1 MGRLANSPFRNLF
14 LVVGAM
20 VAVGACAVIAYMAA
34 GWSLGDALYMVL
46 LTVYTVG
53 YGEVRPIDT
62 PYLHAVT
69 IATIVI
75 GCTGMIVVTGFL
87 VQALTFSQIRQLM
100 GANRMRSDIS
110 KLKDHVVVCGYG
122 RIGVMLARDLAAGR
136 APFVILE
143 RDEARVQEAC
153 AAGHLAIQGDAT
165 DEGSLRA
172 VGIERA
178 TVMATVLPG
187 DATNVFITL
196 TARGLNGALRIIARG
211 EAPSTE
217 KKLIQAG
224 ADQVIL
230 PTHISAERIASM
242 ILYPHQATDTGDQRR
257 MREVTAVLG
266 DLGLQLEITVAAE
279 GGALVGRSVD
289 AIQTGADGALLVV
302 AVNRRGG
309 ETVDRPGGDV
319 RIAAGDGVVTV
330 GRPGATLG
338 LGKSD

>member
-1 MGRLANSPFRNLF
+1 MRGLANSPFRNLLLVVAAM
-14 LVVGAM
+14 LVVGA
-20 VAVGACAVIAYMAA
+20 CSVIAYMAA
-34 GWSLGDALYMVL
+34 GWSLADALYMVL

-69 IATIVI
+69 MATIVV
-75 GCTGMIVVTGFL
+75 GCTGMIVLTGVL

-110 KLKDHVVVCGYG
+110 KLKNHVVVCGYG
-122 RIGVMLARDLAAGR
+122 RIGVMLARDLAAGG

-143 RDEARVQEAC
+143 RDESRVEEARS
-153 AAGHLAIQGDAT
+153 AGHLALQGDAT

-172 VGIERA
+172 VGIEHA
-178 TVMATVLPG
+178 TIMATVLPG

-196 TARGLNGALRIIARG
+196 TARGLNATLRIIARG

-230 PTHISAERIASM
+230 PAHISAERIASM

-257 MREVTAVLG
+257 MREVTTVLG
-266 DLGLQLEITVAAE
+266 DLGLELEVTVAAE
-279 GGALVGRSVD
+279 GGALVGRTVE
-289 AIQTGADGALLVV
+289 AVQAAADGALLVV
-302 AVNRRGG
+302 AINRRGG
-309 ETVDRPGGDV
+309 ETVDRPTGIVVVGP
-319 RIAAGDGVVTV
+319 GDGVVTV
-330 GRPGATLG
+330 GRPGSALALG
-338 LGKSD
+338 

>member
-1 MGRLANSPFRNLF
+1 MGWLANSPFRNLLLVVAAM
-14 LVVGAM
+14 LVVGAG
-20 VAVGACAVIAYMAA
+20 AVLAYVLA
-34 GWSLGDALYMVL
+34 GWSPGDALYMVL

-53 YGEVRPIDT
+53 YGEVRPINT

-69 IATIVI
+69 MVTIVV
-75 GCTGMIVVTGFL
+75 GCTGMIVLTGVL

-110 KLKDHVVVCGYG
+110 RLKNHVVVCGFG
-122 RIGVMLARDLAAGR
+122 RIGRMLARDLAAGG

-143 RDEARVQEAC
+143 RDEARVEEAR

-165 DEGSLRA
+165 DEASLRA

-178 TVMATVLPG
+178 TILATVLPG

-196 TARGLNGALRIIARG
+196 TARGLNAALRIIARG

-230 PTHISAERIASM
+230 PTHISAERIAAM
-242 ILYPHQATDTGDQRR
+242 ILYPHQPTSAADEPH
-257 MREVTAVLG
+257 MREVATVLG
-266 DLGLQLEITVAAE
+266 DLGLEMEVTVAAE
-279 GGALVGRSVD
+279 DGPLVGRTVG
-289 AIQTGADGALLVV
+289 AIQSASTGALLVV
-302 AVNRRGG
+302 AINRKGG
-309 ETVDRPGGDV
+309 ETLDRPPSDIVIGP
-319 RIAAGDGVVTV
+319 GDGVVTV
-330 GRPGATLG
+330 GRPGATAG
-338 LGKSD
+338 LE

>member
-1 MGRLANSPFRNLF
+1 MGWLANSPFRNLL
-14 LVVGAM
+14 LVVSAM
-20 VAVGACAVIAYMAA
+20 LVIGACAVAGYMVA

-69 IATIVI
+69 MATIVL
-75 GCTGMIVVTGFL
+75 GCTGMIVLTGVL

-110 KLKDHVVVCGYG
+110 KLTSHVVVCGYG
-122 RIGVMLARDLAAGR
+122 RIGVMLARDLAAGG

-143 RDEARVQEAC
+143 REEARVEEAR

-165 DEGSLRA
+165 DEASLRA

-178 TVMATVLPG
+178 TVVATVLPG

-196 TARGLNGALRIIARG
+196 TARGLNAGLRIIARG

-242 ILYPHQATDTGDQRR
+242 ILYPHQTPNTGDQHR
-257 MREVTAVLG
+257 MREVTTVLG
-266 DLGLQLEITVAAE
+266 DLGLELEVTVAGEGSGLVGRTVAA
-279 GGALVGRSVD
+279 VQGR
-289 AIQTGADGALLVV
+289 ADLLVV
-302 AVNRRGG
+302 AINRKGG
-309 ETVDRPGGDV
+309 ETLDRPGDDV
-319 RIAAGDGVVTV
+319 LIASGDGVVTV
-330 GRPGATLG
+330 GRPGAALG
-338 LGKSD
+338 LV

>member
-1 MGRLANSPFRNLF
+1 MSWLANSPFRNLSI
-14 LVVGAM
+14 VVAAM
-20 VAVGACAVIAYMAA
+20 LAIGTCAVAAYMMA
-34 GWSLGDALYMVL
+34 GWSAGDALYMVL

-69 IATIVI
+69 MATIVF
-75 GCTGMIVVTGFL
+75 GCTGMIVFTGVL

-110 KLKDHVVVCGYG
+110 KLTGHVVVCGYG
-122 RIGVMLARDLAAGR
+122 RIGVMLARDLAAGG

-143 RDEARVQEAC
+143 RDETRVGEAR

-178 TVMATVLPG
+178 TVLATVLPG

-196 TARGLNGALRIIARG
+196 TARGLNATLRIIARG

-217 KKLIQAG
+217 KKLVQAG

-257 MREVTAVLG
+257 MREVTTVLG
-266 DLGLQLEITVAAE
+266 DFGLELEVTVAAE
-279 GGALVGRSVD
+279 GGALVGRTVQ
-289 AIQTGADGALLVV
+289 ALQAAADGALLVV
-302 AVNRRGG
+302 AINRRGG
-309 ETVDRPGGDV
+309 ETVDRP
-319 RIAAGDGVVTV
+319 AASVLIGPGDGVVTV
-330 GRPGATLG
+330 GRPGAALG
-338 LGKSD
+338 LA

>member
-1 MGRLANSPFRNLF
+1 MGWLATSPFRNLII
-14 LVVGAM
+14 VVGAM
-20 VAVGACAVIAYMAA
+20 LAIGACSVCAYMMA

-62 PYLHAVT
+62 PYLQAVT
-69 IATIVI
+69 MATIVV
-75 GCTGMIVVTGFL
+75 GCTGMIVLTGVL
-87 VQALTFSQIRQLM
+87 VQALTLSQIRQLM

-110 KLKDHVVVCGYG
+110 KLTNHVVVCGYG
-122 RIGVMLARDLAAGR
+122 RIGVMLARDLAAGG
-136 APFVILE
+136 APFVVLE
-143 RDEARVQEAC
+143 REEARVEEAR

-196 TARGLNGALRIIARG
+196 TARGLNADLRIIARG
-211 EAPSTE
+211 EEPSTE

-230 PTHISAERIASM
+230 PTHISAERITSL
-242 ILYPHQATDTGDQRR
+242 ILFPNQGTNTGDERR
-257 MREVTAVLG
+257 MREVTTVLG
-266 DLGLQLEITVAAE
+266 DLGLELEVTVAGE
-279 GGALVGRSVD
+279 GSAIVGRTVE
-289 AIQTGADGALLVV
+289 ALQAGVGGALLVV
-302 AVNRRGG
+302 AINRKGG
-309 ETVDRPGGDV
+309 ATVDRPGAAVMIG
-319 RIAAGDGVVTV
+319 AGDGVVTV
-330 GRPGATLG
+330 GRSGAALR
-338 LGKSD
+338 L

>member
-1 MGRLANSPFRNLF
+1 MGWLANTPFRNLF
-14 LVVGAM
+14 FVVAAM
-20 VAVGACAVIAYMAA
+20 LAIVAVAVVAYMMA
-34 GWSLGDALYMVL
+34 GWSLGDSLYMVL

-53 YGEVRPIDT
+53 YGEVHPIDT

-69 IATIVI
+69 MATIVV
-75 GCTGMIVVTGFL
+75 GCTGMIVVTGVL
-87 VQALTFSQIRQLM
+87 VQALTFSQIRQLL

-122 RIGVMLARDLAAGR
+122 RIGVMLARDLGSGG

-143 RDEARVQEAC
+143 RDETRVEEART
-153 AAGHLAIQGDAT
+153 AGHLALQGDAT

-178 TVMATVLPG
+178 KVMATVLPG

-196 TARGLNGALRIIARG
+196 TARGLNPTLRIIARG

-242 ILYPHQATDTGDQRR
+242 ILYPHQDPDTGDERK
-257 MREVTAVLG
+257 MREVTTVLR
-266 DLGLQLEITVAAE
+266 DLGLELEVTVAAE
-279 GGALVGRSVD
+279 GGALDG
-289 AIQTGADGALLVV
+289 QTVEAVQAGSNGALLVV
-302 AVNRRGG
+302 AINRKGG
-309 ETVDRPGGDV
+309 DTVDGPDGGV
-319 RIAAGDGVVTV
+319 LIGPGDGVVTV
-330 GRPGATLG
+330 GRPGAALG
-338 LGKSD
+338 LE

>member
-1 MGRLANSPFRNLF
+1 MGWLANTPFRNLL
-14 LVVGAM
+14 LVVAAM
-20 VAVGACAVIAYMAA
+20 VFVGACAVGAYMMA

-53 YGEVRPIDT
+53 YGEVRPINT

-69 IATIVI
+69 MVTIVV

-87 VQALTFSQIRQLM
+87 VQALTFSQIRQLL

-110 KLKDHVVVCGYG
+110 RLKDHVVVCGYG
-122 RIGVMLARDLAAGR
+122 RIGVMLARDLAAGG

-143 RDEARVQEAC
+143 RDDGRVDEARS
-153 AAGHLAIQGDAT
+153 AGHLALQGDAT
-165 DEGSLRA
+165 DEACLRA

-178 TVMATVLPG
+178 TVLATVLPG

-196 TARGLNGALRIIARG
+196 TARGLNAALRIIARG

-242 ILYPHQATDTGDQRR
+242 ILYPNQGTDTGDERR

-266 DLGLQLEITVAAE
+266 DLGLQLAVTVAADE
-279 GGALVGRSVD
+279 GELADRTVASIEAAAGGAF
-289 AIQTGADGALLVV
+289 LVV
-302 AVNRRGG
+302 AINRRGG
-309 ETVDRPGGDV
+309 ETMDRPPADTV
-319 RIAAGDGVVTV
+319 VARGDGVVTV

-338 LGKSD
+338 LD

>member
-1 MGRLANSPFRNLF
+1 MGWLTNTPFRNLF
-14 LVVGAM
+14 FVVAALFVIG
-20 VAVGACAVIAYMAA
+20 GCAVVAYMMA
-34 GWSLGDALYMVL
+34 GWSAGDALYMVL

-53 YGEVRPIDT
+53 YGEVHPIDT
-62 PYLHAVT
+62 PYLHVVT
-69 IATIVI
+69 MATIVF
-75 GCTGMIVVTGFL
+75 GCTGMIVATGVL

-110 KLKDHVVVCGYG
+110 KLTGHVVVCGYG

-143 RDEARVQEAC
+143 RDESRVEEART
-153 AAGHLAIQGDAT
+153 AGYLAIQGDAT

-196 TARGLNGALRIIARG
+196 TARGLNAALRIIARG

-242 ILYPHQATDTGDQRR
+242 ILYPHQDPDTGDARK
-257 MREVTAVLG
+257 MREVTTVLR
-266 DLGLQLEITVAAE
+266 DLGLELEVTVAAE
-279 GGALVGRSVD
+279 EGALVG
-289 AIQTGADGALLVV
+289 QTVAAVQARGGGGLMVV
-302 AVNRRGG
+302 AINRKGG
-309 ETVDRPGGDV
+309 ETVNRPDGDALIGV
-319 RIAAGDGVVTV
+319 GDGVVTV
-330 GRPGATLG
+330 GRPGAALG
-338 LGKSD
+338 LG

>member
-1 MGRLANSPFRNLF
+1 MGWLANTPFRNLF
-14 LVVGAM
+14 FVVAAM
-20 VAVGACAVIAYMAA
+20 LAIGACAVAAYMMA
-34 GWSLGDALYMVL
+34 GWSLADSLYMVL

-53 YGEVRPIDT
+53 YGEVHPINT

-69 IATIVI
+69 MATIVV
-75 GCTGMIVVTGFL
+75 GCTGMIVVTGVL
-87 VQALTFSQIRQLM
+87 VQALTFSQIRQLL

-122 RIGVMLARDLAAGR
+122 RIGVMLARDLAAGG

-143 RDEARVQEAC
+143 RDEARVEEART
-153 AAGHLAIQGDAT
+153 AGHLALQGDAT

-178 TVMATVLPG
+178 KVMATVLPG

-196 TARGLNGALRIIARG
+196 TARGLNAALRIIARG

-242 ILYPHQATDTGDQRR
+242 ILYPHQDPDTGDERK
-257 MREVTAVLG
+257 MREVTTVLR
-266 DLGLQLEITVAAE
+266 DLGLELEVTVAAE
-279 GGALVGRSVD
+279 GGALVGRTVEAVQSE
-289 AIQTGADGALLVV
+289 AGGALLIV
-302 AVNRRGG
+302 AINRKGG
-309 ETVDRPGGDV
+309 ETVDGPDGGV
-319 RIAAGDGVVTV
+319 LIGAGDGVVTV
-330 GRPGATLG
+330 GRPGAALG
-338 LGKSD
+338 LG

>member
-1 MGRLANSPFRNLF
+1 MRGLANSPFRNL
-14 LVVGAM
+14 LIVVAAM
-20 VAVGACAVIAYMAA
+20 LAIGTCSVAAYMMA
-34 GWSLGDALYMVL
+34 GWSAGDALYMVL

-62 PYLHAVT
+62 AYLHAVT
-69 IATIVI
+69 MATIVF
-75 GCTGMIVVTGFL
+75 GCTGMIVLTGVL

-110 KLKDHVVVCGYG
+110 KLTGHVVVCGYG
-122 RIGVMLARDLAAGR
+122 RIGVMLARDLAAGG

-143 RDEARVQEAC
+143 RDEVRVEEAR

-196 TARGLNGALRIIARG
+196 TARGLNAALRIIARG

-257 MREVTAVLG
+257 MREVTTVLG
-266 DLGLQLEITVAAE
+266 DLGLELEVTVAAE
-279 GGALVGRSVD
+279 GGDLVGRTVE
-289 AIQTGADGALLVV
+289 AIQAATDGALLVV
-302 AVNRRGG
+302 AINRRGG
-309 ETVDRPGGDV
+309 ETVARPAGGV
-319 RIAAGDGVVTV
+319 LIGAGDGVVTV
-330 GRPGATLG
+330 GRPGSALALG
-338 LGKSD
+338 